1 MAIQLGRNLA
11 RQRWD
16 PWSEFG
22 DFERAMN
29 RVFGDLYP
37 TRTEYPSINVWT
49 GKDDVVL
56 TAELPGLEPD
66 DLDISV
72 QENILT
78 LRGTPKERE
87 REPKEGEIVH
97 RRECARAAFSRSW
110 RLPFE
115 VDGDKVDAKLENGIL
130 KLRLPRSEA
139 SKPKK
144 IEVKAK

>member
-1 MAIQLGRNLA
+1 MAIQLGSRPA
-11 RQRWD
+11 RQAWD
-16 PWSEFG
+16 PWSDFG

-37 TRTEYPSINVWT
+37 TQTEYPPVNIWT

-56 TAELPGLEPD
+56 TAELPGIEPD
-66 DLDISV
+66 DLDVSV
-72 QENILT
+72 HENTLT
-78 LRGTPKERE
+78 LHCTPQQRE
-87 REPKEGEIVH
+87 RELQEGETVH
-97 RRECARAAFSRSW
+97 RRECVRAGFSRSW

-115 VDGDKVDAKLENGIL
+115 VDGDKVDAKLDKGIL
-130 KLRLPRSEA
+130 KLMLPRSEA